1 MKTRGE
7 EENSATGLNNLFP
20 VWASM
25 YRTAVRLW
33 PCALL
38 AMVWHDFDIWVED
51 RLAKKIAHESSGSV
65 PVATM
70 TGRLLRK
77 SAWTVMSA
85 NNQKRTFVELAFSV
99 RCLLKTDGRARCL
112 QCR

>member
-25 YRTAVRLW
+25 YRTAVRMW

-51 RLAKKIAHESSGSV
+51 RLAKKIANES
-65 PVATM
+65 
-70 TGRLLRK
+70 
-77 SAWTVMSA
+77 W
-85 NNQKRTFVELAFSV
+85 Q
-99 RCLLKTDGRARCL
+99 RARRYDDWKAS
-112 QCR
+112 QEERSAMEEEWEEKK